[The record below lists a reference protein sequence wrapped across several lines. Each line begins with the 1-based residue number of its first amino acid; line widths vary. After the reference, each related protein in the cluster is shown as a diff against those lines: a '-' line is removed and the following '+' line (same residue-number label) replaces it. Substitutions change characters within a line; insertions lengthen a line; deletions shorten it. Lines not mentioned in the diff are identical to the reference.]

1 MITANSGKKF
11 VSIATIVPT
20 GKHIFS
26 FGTISLVLS
35 VVCIML
41 NQEHAKDTDFI

>member
-26 FGTISLVLS
+26 FVLS
-35 VVCIML
+35 VV
-41 NQEHAKDTDFI
+41 